1 MWSQAGAR
9 IVDRLRELDELASV
23 GDVVL
28 DGEVVV
34 LRPDQQRSPA
44 RLTSV
49 LSPWL
54 RQLP

>member
-1 MWSQAGAR
+1 M
-9 IVDRLRELDELASV
+9 VDRLRELDELASV
-23 GDVVL
+23 GDVAL

-34 LRPDQQRSPA
+34 LQPDQQRSPA